1 MIELLS
7 FISFIIVFLYLF
19 LAYMKLR
26 IKYFSLVS
34 DLLESNIKNSVMMQE
49 LLNIKEK
56 EELDGDSSDG
66 FLKFVSQSRDW
77 AFDYIETAQDGI
89 KEFIDSVGSDIDYM
103 DTYRPPIISEEV
115 TDRLINSYRKLKELL
130 PEIDK

>member
-1 MIELLS
+1 
-7 FISFIIVFLYLF
+7 
-19 LAYMKLR
+19 MKLR

-56 EELDGDSSDG
+56 EELDGESSDG

-103 DTYRPPIISEEV
+103 DTYRPPIISEEA
-115 TDRLINSYRKLKELL
+115 TDRLVNSYRKLKELL
-130 PEIDK
+130 PETDK

>member
-1 MIELLS
+1 MFEILS
-7 FISFIIVFLYLF
+7 FIAFIIAFIYLL

-56 EELDGDSSDG
+56 EELDGKSSDG

-115 TDRLINSYRKLKELL
+115 TNRLVNSYRKLKELL
-130 PEIDK
+130 PETDK

>member
-56 EELDGDSSDG
+56 EELDGESSDG